1 VNEIE
6 IRNQYEQEKII
17 YHAWGQYVRDF
28 IVKALSEIYD
38 INTFLKIP
46 PQEPRLKSIDSL
58 LAKAFHRNKNYD
70 SPYNDITDKVG
81 VRFVVLLTSDTP
93 VIGEIIESQNEVL
106 WVASK
111 DKDFEDQRKEFPEH
125 FTYESVHYIVFNLKE
140 MEYNSVIIPPG
151 IPCEIQIRT
160 LLQHA
165 YAEMSH
171 DTIYKPQVKTDQLVK
186 RYMARSMALVESA
199 DHFFVDAI
207 NQINRLSQQ
216 HIEWADLCFK
226 FYPVQQGKELDTNAN
241 TYLIDQLIPLLKG
254 ISIQDIETFLQQN
267 KLKFNKIIMSKSE
280 ISWIYRQPAVLL
292 IYYLIDAKN
301 TVLQRCWPLTDDI
314 LHLLLSDM
322 GVAPLQYR

>member
-1 VNEIE
+1 MNEIE
-6 IRNQYEQEKII
+6 IRQRYEQEKTI
-17 YHAWGQYVRDF
+17 YFAWGQYVQDF
-28 IVKALSEIYD
+28 IVKTLSEIHD
-38 INTFLKIP
+38 ANTFLKIP

-58 LAKAFHRNKNYD
+58 LAKALHRNKNYE
-70 SPYNDITDKVG
+70 SPYDDITDKVG
-81 VRFVVLLTSDTP
+81 IRFVVLLTSDTP
-93 VIGEIIESQNEVL
+93 VIGKIIESQHGVM
-106 WVASK
+106 WTASK
-111 DKDFEDQRKEFPEH
+111 DKDFEDQRKESPEH
-125 FTYESVHYIVFNLKE
+125 FTYESVHYVVFNFKKL
-140 MEYNSVIIPPG
+140 EYNSVIIPPG

-171 DTIYKPQVKTDQLVK
+171 DTIYKPQVKTDNLVK

-207 NQINRLSQQ
+207 SEINRLSQQ
-216 HIEWADLCFK
+216 HREWADLCFK

-254 ISIQDIETFLQQN
+254 IATHNIETFLQQN
-267 KLKFNKIIMSKSE
+267 KYKFDKVIMTKSE

-292 IYYLIDAKN
+292 VYYLIDTKN
-301 TVLQRCWPLTDDI
+301 TVLQRSWPLTEDL
-314 LHLLLSDM
+314 LHLLLSDL